1 MGNQSKLIERK
12 DRDGGRDVY
21 CWLGLRGSPGVV
33 SDGLRDMGVRATPRA
48 HVLSQSNGR
57 PLDPKS
63 LEHRPNMQLC
73 LRPGVCILGEGPV
86 RSGRARLGR
95 GDNPITYNANILI
108 VLHVQHVRQ

>member
-1 MGNQSKLIERK
+1 MG
-12 DRDGGRDVY
+12 GGMSTAGWVY
-21 CWLGLRGSPGVV
+21 GEARGWSRMGCGTWGLGLLPG
-33 SDGLRDMGVRATPRA
+33 A